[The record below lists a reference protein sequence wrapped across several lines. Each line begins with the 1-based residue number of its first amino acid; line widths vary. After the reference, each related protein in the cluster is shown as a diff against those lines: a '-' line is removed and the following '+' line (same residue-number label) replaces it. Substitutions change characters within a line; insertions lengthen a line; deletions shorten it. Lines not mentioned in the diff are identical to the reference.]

1 MNKSIGLV
9 VGLLFFFMSST
20 AFSIGLPKV
29 PGIGK
34 KDDAPAEAAG
44 PSAAEAQDAL
54 LSQFSSALDNL
65 LSAQALLIKS
75 GAVKGMSDAKAA
87 ELESATGECKAKD
100 CLEKKVALSNELT
113 EATEGMKEEELALTE
128 EGKALYRQALP
139 KYAKGTLEMAQIVP
153 VAKDWLKSAT
163 DEIKSAGFRGAPK
176 LKKQLDAGMYV
187 AKNIPKLAKTFGSS
201 TKRVIRV
208 GKANKI
214 EAEGANEADFG

>member
-1 MNKSIGLV
+1 
-9 VGLLFFFMSST
+9 
-20 AFSIGLPKV
+20 
-29 PGIGK
+29 
-34 KDDAPAEAAG
+34 
-44 PSAAEAQDAL
+44 
-54 LSQFSSALDNL
+54 
-65 LSAQALLIKS
+65 
-75 GAVKGMSDAKAA
+75 MSDAKAA

>member
-1 MNKSIGLV
+1 M
-9 VGLLFFFMSST
+9 
-20 AFSIGLPKV
+20 
-29 PGIGK
+29 PGIGN

-87 ELESATGECKAKD
+87 ELESATGECKDKD
-100 CLEKKVALSNELT
+100 CLEKKVALSSELS

-139 KYAKGTLEMAQIVP
+139 KYAMGTLEMAQIVP
-153 VAKDWLKSAT
+153 VAKDWLKSAV
-163 DEIKSAGFRGAPK
+163 DRQVS
-176 LKKQLDAGMYV
+176 
-187 AKNIPKLAKTFGSS
+187 
-201 TKRVIRV
+201 
-208 GKANKI
+208 
-214 EAEGANEADFG
+214 